1 MRVFVSSVIRGM
13 EQHRDAACDAIE
25 SLGFVVIRSEKFG
38 PSTETPRRACLEAAR
53 TADLTIVLLGE
64 RYGAPQKKGLS
75 ATHEEFREARD
86 HGNAA
91 VLVQRGVDAETPQ
104 RDFLEEA
111 QDWDTGRLTDT
122 FSGPND
128 LRAKVTRVLHEH
140 ALRQQNAPLDPS
152 ELLERARSRLPSQRQ
167 HSSSRL
173 HVIVTG
179 GPGQELVPPSR
190 LDDPAFPKPIIQQA
204 LLGPEPVFDLEQGT
218 KTHLERGQ
226 LRLEQDRAAIVL
238 AEDGTVVVS
247 VPPIRPDRE
256 SRYGLSV
263 LIEEDIRSALAA
275 ALGFIGWLLDEVDS
289 PRRLSHIIVLAA
301 IEGGSMLGW
310 RTRAQHA
317 ANPGPVTMS
326 MRQHDLVTVP
336 EEPAVGPRAQLTA
349 KRDGLVEDL
358 VTRFRREFATES
370 SRGAFGTFL

>member
-13 EQHRDAACDAIE
+13 EQYRDAACNAIE
-25 SLGFVVIRSEKFG
+25 SLGYVVIRSEEFG
-38 PSTETPRRACLEAAR
+38 PSTDTPRRECLEAAR

-64 RYGAPQKKGLS
+64 RYGAPQNKGLS

-86 HGNAA
+86 HGNVA
-91 VLVQRGVDAETPQ
+91 VLVQRGVDAEPLQ
-104 RDFLEEA
+104 RGLLEEA
-111 QDWDTGRLTDT
+111 QDWDTGRLTNT
-122 FSGPND
+122 FSGPDD

-140 ALRQQNAPLDPS
+140 ALSQQNIPLDPS

-179 GPGQELVPPSR
+179 GPRRELVRPSK
-190 LDDPAFPKPIIQQA
+190 LDDPAFRKPIIQQA
-204 LLGPEPVFDLEQGT
+204 LFGPEPVFDLEQAT
-218 KTHLERGQ
+218 RPLLKRGQ
-226 LRLEQDRAAIVL
+226 LRLEQDGAAIVL

-247 VPPIRPDRE
+247 VPAVRPDRE
-256 SRYGLSV
+256 SPLGLSV
-263 LIEEDIRSALAA
+263 LIEEDIRRALAA
-275 ALGFIGWLLDEVDS
+275 ALRFIGWLLDEVDS

-301 IEGGSMLGW
+301 IEGGPMLGW
-310 RTRAQHA
+310 RTRAEHA
-317 ANPGPVTMS
+317 ANPGQVTMS

-336 EEPAVGPRAQLTA
+336 EEPAVRPRAQLIA

-370 SRGAFGTFL
+370 SRGAFGAFL